1 MLYDVTLNLIFYDI
15 NTIQYQHHTLYGK
28 PSQLWA
34 DSVFTSG
41 NYISACFF
49 LTDIF
54 NWIDISN
61 SFFTRKNIDYGNLQF
76 KKISTCCERIVTSGN
91 VISHFR
97 YQHFRYVRY
106 INKPCRI
113 CGRHIIKIPQS
124 HWSTFKFLMNI
135 QQILSNAETAK
146 VMSAKKN
153 NMAEIHSV
161 ENVIFWYRSA
171 IQMGFDHISRKKC
184 VLCFDDY
191 H

>member
-1 MLYDVTLNLIFYDI
+1 MISYIMLYDVTLNLIFYDI

-54 NWIDISN
+54 NLIDHFSLVRISITETYN
-61 SFFTRKNIDYGNLQF
+61 SIY
-76 KKISTCCERIVTSGN
+76 TCCERIVTSGN

-97 YQHFRYVRY
+97 YQHFRYVRC

-171 IQMGFDHISRKKC
+171 IQMGFDHVSRKKC